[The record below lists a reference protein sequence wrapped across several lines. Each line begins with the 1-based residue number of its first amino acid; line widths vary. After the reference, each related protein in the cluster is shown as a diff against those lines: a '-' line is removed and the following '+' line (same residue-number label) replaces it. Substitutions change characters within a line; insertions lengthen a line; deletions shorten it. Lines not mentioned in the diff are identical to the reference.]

1 MINYII
7 IFNEGQTISVPKH
20 DIQVYMKKHGFLK
33 RESGDTFYG
42 EDFSITWCNINKR
55 NLLKLTQKLAQEGQE
70 VQIMNI
76 DVLGYELSPLI
87 SKTEIEEY
95 NRKRHNFYYNEKSPY
110 QKLSE
115 LLIDSIKEVYGTETI
130 YTYKIEDKTYEVLV
144 NEKKVFKLD
153 LKDIHKYYLSYDEA
167 YTSGVNDLKETLQR
181 YEKMIEDYKNRVKS
195 MKKSLK
201 KVEG

>member
-33 RESGDTFYG
+33 REEGDTFFG
-42 EDFSITWCNINKR
+42 ENFSITWCNINKR

-70 VQIMNI
+70 VRVINT
-76 DVLGYELSPLI
+76 DVIGYEVKPLI
-87 SKTEIEEY
+87 SKSEIEEH
-95 NRKRHNFYYNEKSPY
+95 NRRKHSYFYNEKSPY

-115 LLIDSIKEVYGTETI
+115 SLIDLIKEMYGTETI
-130 YTYKIEDKTYEVLV
+130 YTYKIEDKTYNVIV

-153 LKDIHKYYLSYDEA
+153 LKDISKYYLSYEEA
-167 YTSGVNDLKETLQR
+167 HTSGVKDLKETLER
-181 YEKMIEDYKNRVKS
+181 YENIIEDYKNRVKS